1 MPWNL
6 YKMVS
11 EDNNV
16 FVVEWFQ
23 TTWCMPN
30 LLKPFSLLFCLLK
43 KQYTSRIKA
52 HRNCAVFS
60 FNTSNFFF
68 LWDVCFLLQSQV
80 FALSP
85 RVFVPLCY
93 TKFSTQ
99 WNTSLQKVP
108 LPSLSFHS
116 NSDETDSHTSYV
128 VLVLRTPHKEI
139 TTCSRVKRGDLDLTG
154 TCRMIMCPWEHSQ
167 ISA

>member
-6 YKMVS
+6 YRK
-11 EDNNV
+11 EENNV
-16 FVVEWFQ
+16 FVIELFQ
-23 TTWCMPN
+23 TTGCMPN

-52 HRNCAVFS
+52 HKNCAVFS
-60 FNTSNFFF
+60 FNTFNSFF
-68 LWDVCFLLQSQV
+68 LGDVRFLLQSQV
-80 FALSP
+80 FALNP
-85 RVFVPLCY
+85 GVFVPLCY

-108 LPSLSFHS
+108 LPSLLLHS
-116 NSDETDSHTSYV
+116 NSDETDSHTPYV
-128 VLVLRTPHKEI
+128 VLVSHIPHKEI
-139 TTCSRVKRGDLDLTG
+139 TTCSRVKRGDLDLIG
-154 TCRMIMCPWEHSQ
+154 TCRMIMCPCEDSQ

>member
-6 YKMVS
+6 YKTVR
-11 EDNNV
+11 EENNV

-43 KQYTSRIKA
+43 KLYTSKIKA
-52 HRNCAVFS
+52 HRNCTVFS
-60 FNTSNFFF
+60 FSTFNSFF
-68 LWDVCFLLQSQV
+68 LWDVCFLFQPQV

-108 LPSLSFHS
+108 LPSLLLHS
-116 NSDETDSHTSYV
+116 NSDETDSHTPY
-128 VLVLRTPHKEI
+128 LVHVSHIPHKEI
-139 TTCSRVKRGDLDLTG
+139 TTCSRVKRGDLNLIG
-154 TCRMIMCPWEHSQ
+154 TCRMMCPWEHSQ